1 MKSKK
6 FLILSLIFLTSSFAL
21 LAMITAGIEWTLNG
35 SDLYPT
41 NYSSAV
47 VGIGTTTPRQSLDI
61 VNGDITLDNNQRIRW
76 NNVASNS
83 LFRSGAGLSIA
94 DTLDVSILLDST
106 DISTTRAFKIV
117 HDGTTVAT
125 STELFRV
132 QENGN
137 VGIGTTNP
145 TQTLSVIGDLN
156 ITGTSY
162 LGSVVLNSNNI
173 TTNNILSN
181 SGLVKIWSVLSATNG
196 LYVSGNSNSSID
208 GSTLFVSAGNNRIGI
223 GTTNPT
229 QTLSVIGNSDLTGS
243 LNVNGTL
250 YVSALW
256 NRVGIGIGET
266 LPTASLDVNGV
277 IRTRAVSKGTC
288 SSSVAGTF
296 AYEVFNS
303 TGTFYGCRQTG
314 NSAYY
319 WAQLN

>member
-21 LAMITAGIEWTLNG
+21 LAMISAGIEWTLNG

-106 DISTTRAFKIV
+106 DISTTRAFKIM

-145 TQTLSVIGDLN
+145 TQTLSVIG
-156 ITGTSY
+156 
-162 LGSVVLNSNNI
+162 
-173 TTNNILSN
+173 
-181 SGLVKIWSVLSATNG
+181 
-196 LYVSGNSNSSID
+196 
-208 GSTLFVSAGNNRIGI
+208 
-223 GTTNPT
+223 
-229 QTLSVIGNSDLTGS
+229 NSDLTGS

-250 YVSALW
+250 YVSALV

-266 LPTASLDVNGV
+266 IPTASLDVNGV

-314 NSAYY
+314 NSTYS